1 MLQVLAE
8 QKQSLQKQLIELA
21 VTGAAFDKLR
31 QSEALE
37 QLLFFIRVFARFAPE
52 QKVGLQAACLQCMLS
67 CRKRMHLHTCWG
79 AKLPH
84 GLLIVTL
91 ASSFLLC

>member
-52 QKVGLQAACLQCMLS
+52 QKVG
-67 CRKRMHLHTCWG
+67 
-79 AKLPH
+79 
-84 GLLIVTL
+84 
-91 ASSFLLC
+91 